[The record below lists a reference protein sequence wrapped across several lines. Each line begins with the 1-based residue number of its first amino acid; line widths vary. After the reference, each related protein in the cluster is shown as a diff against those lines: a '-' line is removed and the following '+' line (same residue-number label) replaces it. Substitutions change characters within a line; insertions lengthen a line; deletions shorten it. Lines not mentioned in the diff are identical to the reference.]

1 MSENIITRLTSGPGR
16 DVESRAQLYRV
27 VQRGAALANL
37 LDTLPAEAVARIGLT
52 GEDRD
57 RLSQLTSRALWA
69 STADLHQSKADD
81 LARRVT
87 ARAAELDADERS

>member
-37 LDTLPAEAVARIGLT
+37 LDTLPAEAVACIGLT

-69 STADLHQSKADD
+69 STADLHQNKADD

-87 ARAAELDADERS
+87 ARAAELDAEERS

>member
-1 MSENIITRLTSGPGR
+1 MSENVIDRLMNGPGR
-16 DVESRAQLYRV
+16 DIESRAQLYRV

-37 LDTLPAEAVARIGLT
+37 LDTLPDEAVARIGFT
-52 GEDRD
+52 DADRN

-69 STADLHQSKADD
+69 STADLHQNKADD